1 MIEQMLFFID
11 FKNVFIL
18 IFLNVLDIELKE
30 DSDTDELKE
39 FNINVQTYLVFKG
52 EHEEFTV
59 IKINFNIAKNN
70 REEYPYDEDDLYL
83 ESNNVGYHSII

>member
-39 FNINVQTYLVFKG
+39 FNINV
-52 EHEEFTV
+52 
-59 IKINFNIAKNN
+59 
-70 REEYPYDEDDLYL
+70 
-83 ESNNVGYHSII
+83 